1 MQQNLTCHW
10 WQHTKA
16 RNRVIRNMVIFVG
29 IVCLF
34 TLTVLSFAS
43 CDYKDLEE
51 DMSARTQIHL
61 KNRSLYYFS
70 A

>member
-16 RNRVIRNMVIFVG
+16 RNRVMRNMAIIVG

-51 DMSARTQIHL
+51 DMTSME
-61 KNRSLYYFS
+61 
-70 A
+70 